1 MLSFTYPGN
10 LYMVIGPSG
19 AGKSTLL
26 KRLIA
31 QDEHLSFSVSHT
43 TRAPRA
49 GEVHGKDYYFV
60 DRDVFRGMIEEDA
73 FLEWAEVH
81 GNLYGTSKAHIT
93 TQLEAGEDVLVDVD
107 VQGALL
113 LKEQLASA
121 VSIFVAPPNAAAL
134 RARLE
139 ARGKDA
145 ADVIERRLLNARG
158 EMQQMNKFDYLVV
171 NDDLERCYRDL
182 SAVVA
187 ADRLRSFRRRALASD
202 LLEHF

>member
-60 DRDVFRGMIEEDA
+60 DRDLFRAMIDEDA

-81 GNLYGTSKAHIT
+81 GNLYGTSKAHIM
-93 TQLEAGEDVLVDVD
+93 TQLQAGEDVLVDVD

-145 ADVIERRLLNARG
+145 ADVIERRLHNARG
-158 EMQQMNKFDYLVV
+158 EMQQMTKFDYLVV

-182 SAVVA
+182 TAVVA
-187 ADRLRSFRRRALASD
+187 ADRLRGFRRRALASD